1 MSTTSNHNLHSF
13 HKASRFD
20 AGVIRVLDCVVAMM
34 CLVVFSPVLV
44 ACAIL
49 IWCEDRGPVIYKQER
64 VGYKGRPFYI
74 YKFRTMHVNAEE
86 SGPQLAQPDDADTRL
101 LRIGRVLR
109 KHHLDEFPQFWNVV
123 RGDMAFVGPRPER
136 AFYIR
141 RIMEHDARYERLYAV
156 RPGVTSFATIYN
168 GYTDT
173 MEKMLRR
180 LELDLY
186 YLEHRSLFFN
196 ARILWLTFY
205 KIFTGRVF

>member
-1 MSTTSNHNLHSF
+1 MSTTLNHNLHSS

-86 SGPQLAQPDDADTRL
+86 NGPQLAQPDDADTRL

-141 RIMEHDARYERLYAV
+141 QIMEHDARYECLYAV